1 MQVSNK
7 YIDKYSIND
16 DVIEHRS
23 VPSQSLR
30 NNASS
35 NLNIFD
41 TLPTMSDQYRN
52 KHGGVKPKHV
62 NTLEIKQLHAGKKYT
77 HTHQN
82 HHSCNCHR

>member
-1 MQVSNK
+1 MSLNIGVFL
-7 YIDKYSIND
+7 
-16 DVIEHRS
+16 
-23 VPSQSLR
+23 SQSLR

-35 NLNIFD
+35 NLNMFD

-77 HTHQN
+77 
-82 HHSCNCHR
+82 SESSLL